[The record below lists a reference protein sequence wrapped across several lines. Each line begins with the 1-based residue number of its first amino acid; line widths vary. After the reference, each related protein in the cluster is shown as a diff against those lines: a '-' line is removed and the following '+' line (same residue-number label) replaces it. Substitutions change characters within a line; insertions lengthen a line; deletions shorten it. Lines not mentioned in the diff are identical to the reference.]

1 MILEKIN
8 KLISDILEVSN
19 INEEDFRYLNGKNI
33 NIVLK
38 NTSTV
43 LYINISDERIV
54 LNEASSSEPDL
65 ILEGSPIA
73 FINFANDSSK
83 DENIKI
89 YGKASL
95 AESFSKIISKAN
107 INWEQ
112 LVSEYTNDEIAFYS
126 KKIFV
131 FLNKKKND
139 FKNSFIRN
147 TKEYIRDE
155 TDILPSKESIQE
167 HIKNV
172 DDLRN
177 RVDFLDAKIKKIK

>member
-43 LYINISDERIV
+43 LYININDERIV
-54 LNEASSSEPDL
+54 LNEVSSSEPDL

-89 YGKASL
+89 YGQASL

-131 FLNKKKND
+131 FLNEKKND
-139 FKNSFIRN
+139 IKNSFIRN